1 MAIRAPDG
9 ANNTT
14 DVFKAQVGG
23 DNVKLADLLAG
34 VAGHLCQVTC
44 FNLSSSCAKNY
55 TIGKEG
61 GKERNNSP

>member
-1 MAIRAPDG
+1 M
-9 ANNTT
+9 
-14 DVFKAQVGG
+14 VFMPQVGG
-23 DNVKLADLLAG
+23 DNEKLADLLAG

-44 FNLSSSCAKNY
+44 FNPSSSYAKNY

>member
-1 MAIRAPDG
+1 M
-9 ANNTT
+9 
-14 DVFKAQVGG
+14 VFMPQVGG
-23 DNVKLADLLAG
+23 DNEKLAGLLAG

-44 FNLSSSCAKNY
+44 FNLSSSYAKNY